1 MTDYQG
7 LISLLARAEVKF
19 IVIGGAAATAHGSSR
34 LTEDLDI
41 VYERSPDNIRKLVKA
56 LAPLKP
62 YLREAPA
69 DLPFR
74 WEETT
79 LVRGLNFTLSTSLG
93 PLDLFGQIILGGGYQ
108 ELVSHTVLLQVFG
121 VECRF
126 LSLPRL
132 IEVKRATGRPKDRE
146 VVAELEA
153 ILEQNNS

>member
-62 YLREAPA
+62 YLRDAPA

-74 WEETT
+74 
-79 LVRGLNFTLSTSLG
+79 
-93 PLDLFGQIILGGGYQ
+93 
-108 ELVSHTVLLQVFG
+108 
-121 VECRF
+121 
-126 LSLPRL
+126 
-132 IEVKRATGRPKDRE
+132 
-146 VVAELEA
+146 
-153 ILEQNNS
+153 